1 MIATSARDASRAD
14 YVASENILVDCATL
28 KGLFFNLEKNQ
39 VKSILVLIAV
49 KIACGNLCYRLR
61 GEGREGSNY

>member
-28 KGLFFNLEKNQ
+28 KKACF
-39 VKSILVLIAV
+39 SIWR
-49 KIACGNLCYRLR
+49 KIK
-61 GEGREGSNY
+61 